1 MTSRGTFD
9 FDADSSSHLPELF
22 LIRLPQEGLSVH
34 IWLGDD
40 NKVVLMKPV
49 FVRASAAPMFCLE
62 IPQLCTQLTWE
73 AVVLASQL
81 PVKPRRG
88 REGGT
93 QRPVI
98 SFVDLEFICF

>member
-1 MTSRGTFD
+1 
-9 FDADSSSHLPELF
+9 
-22 LIRLPQEGLSVH
+22 
-34 IWLGDD
+34 
-40 NKVVLMKPV
+40 MKLV

-62 IPQLCTQLTWE
+62 IPQLVPSSPGE

-98 SFVDLEFICF
+98 SFVELEFICF